1 MRKPDLANLSSV
13 ACPTIGAVTVARK
26 ISHASTFAGLGNPV
40 LGGSR
45 SLSRALWLTT
55 NPSAGRGPG
64 GPRVGGWA
72 LSGLVVLS
80 AMVRTCLR
88 EFERPMPR
96 WCMRMVFTF
105 ERTDAGSRMTATTY
119 FNSLEEFEQLIENG
133 MVDGV
138 EASYARLQGVLASRV
153 A

>member
-1 MRKPDLANLSSV
+1 
-13 ACPTIGAVTVARK
+13 
-26 ISHASTFAGLGNPV
+26 
-40 LGGSR
+40 
-45 SLSRALWLTT
+45 
-55 NPSAGRGPG
+55 
-64 GPRVGGWA
+64 
-72 LSGLVVLS
+72 
-80 AMVRTCLR
+80 
-88 EFERPMPR
+88 
-96 WCMRMVFTF
+96 MVFTF